1 MAISDSA
8 KVDLLYKKLFGV
20 AKTDTP
26 TNKSPSNEAIASP
39 ALLRGD
45 NVWQQ
50 ATSIPA
56 VAAAVTSIVQAYQT
70 TNRIECTADT
80 TSTPVS
86 SVYPSWKTNLT
97 DWIPPEFGSTYF
109 VKVYAELT
117 GNANPTVGTPLSDSG
132 IAGVGEWNFDYQSG
146 VLNFIGGTIPAALTA
161 SKVVYV
167 TGYRYIG
174 LKGVTTFGNVTFG
187 NITVSGNISGNIVGN
202 VLTTNQPFITSLG
215 NLTSL
220 NVIGN
225 LSAGNLIVGN
235 VDLSGLTSNVIT
247 ANAANIFG
255 NAVARW
261 FLGNVQGPT
270 GNFTTSVT
278 STMFYGNITA
288 QSITSPTGDL
298 HISAATNNPNNII
311 RFDSVSAFD
320 IPSGNTAQRPP
331 SPDYGYVRYN
341 TESGTIEWWGGT
353 SWVSGAQTIQTETIN
368 PDGVSLTYTLNQGT
382 TETGILVNVN
392 GTIQQA
398 GSGAYTVAG
407 DQITFGEAPLATD
420 IIEIRYLASGVAAL
434 ATNFGNIASNVV
446 PSANVTYSLGTTTN
460 RWKDLWLSGSTIY
473 LGDATLSSSNG
484 AIQLPAGSTVGGA
497 NVDITAINSN
507 IATVNANVVAA
518 NAAIITANTGMKS
531 YVDQGVT
538 TIQANL
544 GAYQLYANANA
555 VAQETKISN
564 IVTTANANTS
574 AYLPSYL
581 GNIGAV
587 VTTGAQPYVTTLDSL
602 TSFGSAVGSTTAQGN
617 LTVIG
622 NLTVQGNTITIGSNN
637 LTVTDSIIDLHTPAN
652 LQPLIS
658 DDGRDI
664 GFRFHYYKGSDDH
677 AFFGL
682 ENQTETLVYLQRS
695 DEVNS
700 NITGTYGNV
709 QVGSLHLS
717 NTTPSTSNVTGA
729 LVVRGGVG
737 VSGNLNANGAVK
749 LGQPGTASNVVIAG
763 TTTAASTTTGA
774 LVVRGGVGVAGGVY
788 AGTVTATTV
797 SASSVSTYTYI
808 LNNTGVTVQS
818 FVGREVQ
825 DNTITTTD
833 VDLSGYF
840 PVSSSNYCYVTI
852 QVTGQYIANIAAPA
866 TQARLLK
873 SWSAG
878 IFKVDS
884 TGFFT
889 IEGEVLQHAAF
900 NTDATNFPAGAVAAG
915 KAFLTGSGTG
925 TVALRFTNR
934 TTPAATSA
942 TYWSYKVEV
951 QTV

>member
-50 ATSIPA
+50 ATNIPA
-56 VAAAVTSIVQAYQT
+56 VAAEVTSIVQAYQT

-298 HISAATNNPNNII
+298 HISAATNDPNNII

-368 PDGVSLTYTLNQGT
+368 PNGVSLTYTLNQGT

-460 RWKDLWLSGSTIY
+460 RWKDLWLSGTTIY
-473 LGDATLSSSNG
+473 LGNATLSSSNG

-497 NVDITAINSN
+497 NVDVNS
-507 IATVNANVVAA
+507 INANVTAA
-518 NAAIITANTGMKS
+518 NAEIITANTGMKS

-587 VTTGAQPYVTTLDSL
+587 VTTGAQPYVTTLNSL

-709 QVGSLHLS
+709 QFGSLQLS

-729 LVVRGGVG
+729 LIVNGGVG

-763 TTTAASTTTGA
+763 TTSSSGVTTGA
-774 LVVRGGVGVAGGVY
+774 LVVRGGVGVAGAVNSGSLTT
-788 AGTVTATTV
+788 GTATITTV
-797 SASSVSTYTYI
+797 LGGVVDASTSLSLSTNSV
-808 LNNTGVTVQS
+808 VAKS
-818 FVGREVQ
+818 FVGRVVQ
-825 DNTITTTD
+825 TNVDTTTD

-840 PVSSSNYCYVTI
+840 LGGTSTYNYVTLQI
-852 QVTGQYIANIAAPA
+852 TGQYVANTAAPA

-873 SWSAG
+873 AWSAG
-878 IFKVDS
+878 VWKNES
-884 TGFFT
+884 TGFYT
-889 IEGEVLQHAAF
+889 IEGEVLQHTVF
-900 NTDATNFPAGAVAAG
+900 NSDATNFPAGAIGAG
-915 KAFLTGSGTG
+915 KVFLTGTG
-925 TVALRFTNR
+925 TSSVLLRFTNR

-942 TYWSYKVEV
+942 TYWSYRVEV